1 MALKFNEKGSGKMND
16 AISRS
21 KLLEWLDV
29 EIDLSRGNDPIMRAD
44 VWAFQ
49 HVKAEVESGR
59 LDIDTATEVSAK

>member
-1 MALKFNEKGSGKMND
+1 MALKISEKGSGKMYD

-29 EIDLSRGNDPIMRAD
+29 EIELSRGNDPVLRAD

-49 HVKAEVESGR
+49 HVKNEAESGR
-59 LDIDTATEVSAK
+59 LDIDKAT